1 VSSRSDRITLTLPAE
16 REFYGVAHL
25 VLGGL
30 AVRLNLTFE
39 HLEDLQLALDGLL
52 GTPPSGGDEITL
64 TVRVEDGMIET
75 EVGPLAADPLR
86 RELGRDPSNG
96 IGLRRV
102 LETVVDSFELEDR
115 DGAWVRLTK
124 VVGTEAGSEV

>member
-1 VSSRSDRITLTLPAE
+1 VTGDEITLTLPAE
-16 REFYGVAHL
+16 REFHRVAHL

-52 GTPPSGGDEITL
+52 DYRRDEGEV
-64 TVRVEDGMIET
+64 TVRLRVADDSIET
-75 EVGPLAADPLR
+75 AVGPFAGAGLRAELA
-86 RELGRDPSNG
+86 RDPSQ

-102 LETVVDSFELEDR
+102 LETVVDRIELADTE
-115 DGAWVRLTK
+115 GAQWVTVSK
-124 VVGTEAGSEV
+124 NVP